1 MNSPYTSAYDQLP
14 DSDWQRERIGN
25 ASNRYQGKYK
35 RVLAVCSGGLLRSPT
50 IAHTLAAEPY
60 NYNTRSVGIDETY
73 ALNILDRVLLE
84 WADEIVCADSEH
96 EIEVRN
102 RLMDIGLTKTI
113 VNLKLPDVYPYRD
126 RKLVHLIKKRYDQYL
141 AGQQPVNYDDED
153 EDEDE

>member
-1 MNSPYTSAYDQLP
+1 MNAP
-14 DSDWQRERIGN
+14 DENYWQTKERIGN

-35 RVLAVCSGGLLRSPT
+35 RVLAVCSGGLLRSPS

-60 NYNTRSVGIDETY
+60 NYNTRSVGINPDY
-73 ALNILDRVLLE
+73 ALNILDQVLLE

-126 RKLVHLIKKRYDQYL
+126 RKLVHLIKKRYNQYL
-141 AGQQPVNYDDED
+141 DGHSVTEVDED
-153 EDEDE
+153 YNE

>member
-1 MNSPYTSAYDQLP
+1 MNSPYTSEYDKLP
-14 DSDWQRERIGN
+14 DSYWQRERIGN

-73 ALNILDRVLLE
+73 ALNLIDQVLLE
-84 WADEIVCADSEH
+84 WADEIVCADTEH
-96 EIEVRN
+96 ETTVN
-102 RLMDIGLTKTI
+102 NLLMDIGITRKAV

-126 RKLVHLIKKRYDQYL
+126 RKLVHLIKKRYNQYL
-141 AGQQPVNYDDED
+141 EGQAVTETDED
-153 EDEDE
+153 YDEQD